1 MPAAAAAD
9 DDRDDVSNGGAVWY
23 TARDRQSVHIAVSRF
38 TSQVILQSI
47 N

>member
-23 TARDRQSVHIAVSRF
+23 TARDRTQSVRIAVVSP
-38 TSQVILQSI
+38 VK
-47 N
+47 